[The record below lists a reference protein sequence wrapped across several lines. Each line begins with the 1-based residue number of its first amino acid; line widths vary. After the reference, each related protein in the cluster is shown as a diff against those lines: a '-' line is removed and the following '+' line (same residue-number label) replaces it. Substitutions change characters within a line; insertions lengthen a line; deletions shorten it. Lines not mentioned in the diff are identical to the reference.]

1 MVIRLLRDRRAFA
14 LLAGLAVG
22 FLRIGCLWAD
32 APDPPHPSSLSL
44 TLQPALIAP
53 LIDSVTLFGMGG
65 GMNLGVEYA
74 LAGNP
79 QVFASCGLEY
89 SLLPVN
95 DAASSVSLVSA
106 LAGVGSYFWLSPRL
120 AIKLGAQGGYYAG
133 FFNDGGE
140 PSGQLA
146 LRGGASLE
154 YLLAPTLNLSL
165 GAAYRYDL
173 GTVQGVTVAAS
184 VSYFIRGREGR
195 ELVIDRSKARAGSG
209 GGPRTPEKG
218 RGIELA
224 NLEMYEVFPVFHKY
238 YDDHPVGLVTLV
250 NREKAPVGD
259 IRLSLW
265 IKQYMDSPK
274 ASSVPADLAAGAR
287 QDVSIMSLLTDR
299 VLEVT
304 EATKVA
310 ADLVLEYTMAG
321 DSYRDARTITVRIL
335 DRNAMTWEED
345 SRAAAFVTAKDPAVL
360 TFAKGAVGPVRDR
373 GPQAVDGNLAAA
385 MGLFTAL
392 DLHGVSYVVDPKTPH
407 SEFAASRTQVD
418 FLQFPRQTLE
428 YKAGDC
434 DDLSILYAAL
444 LESVGIET
452 AFITVPGHIF
462 LAFATA
468 LPPAEA
474 RRSFPS
480 AADLIEREGQTWVPV
495 EVTERRG
502 GFLKACATGAKE
514 WREAQAAGTAGFLPI
529 HEAWQ
534 KYEPVGFPG
543 AGPDITAPARDA
555 LLSAFDK
562 ELGRFVD
569 QLLGPQAAR
578 LQEEIRTRG
587 GSPEARNRLGVLYA
601 RFGRYEKAEV
611 EFRAAAESPIAT
623 AAFINLGNLKI
634 LQGQPDRAR
643 EFFDR
648 AAEREPRNPKV
659 LLGIARCYHELEKFD
674 QAMAAYQELAK
685 VDRALAER
693 NSYLAGVDGTEGR
706 AASVDETRHQV
717 AWAE

>member
-1 MVIRLLRDRRAFA
+1 MVIRPIRDGRALV
-14 LLAGLAVG
+14 LLAGLAMG
-22 FLRIGCLWAD
+22 LLRVASLEAE
-32 APDPPHPSSLSL
+32 APYPPHPSSLSL
-44 TLQPALIAP
+44 SVQPSFIAP
-53 LIDSVTLFGMGG
+53 LADSMVLFGMGG
-65 GMNLGVEYA
+65 AINLGVEYA

-89 SLLPVN
+89 SLLPV
-95 DAASSVSLVSA
+95 DDGASSVSLVSA
-106 LAGVGSYFWLSPRL
+106 LAGLGSYVWLSPRL
-120 AIKLGAQGGYYAG
+120 AIKVGALAGYYAG
-133 FFNDGGE
+133 FLNDGGE

-154 YLLAPTLNLSL
+154 YLMAPAVNLSL

-173 GTVQGVTVAAS
+173 GTVQGVVATAS
-184 VSYFIRGREGR
+184 VSYFLQGREGR
-195 ELVIDRSKARAGSG
+195 KLVIDRSKANSGSG
-209 GGPRTPEKG
+209 SGPKTPDKG

-250 NREKAPVGD
+250 NKEKAPVRD
-259 IRLSLW
+259 IKLSLW
-265 IKQYMDSPK
+265 IKRYMDSPK
-274 ASSVPADLAAGAR
+274 ESSVPAELAAGAR
-287 QDVSIMSLLTDR
+287 QDVSVMSLLTDR

-321 DSYRDARTITVRIL
+321 ERYRDARTITVRIL

-360 TFAKGAVGPVRDR
+360 TFAKGAVGPLRDR

-392 DLHGVSYVVDPKTPH
+392 DLHGLSYVVDPKTPH

-468 LPPAEA
+468 IPPEEA
-474 RRSFPS
+474 RKSFPS
-480 AADLIEREGQTWVPV
+480 AADLIEREGRLWVPV

-514 WREAQAAGTAGFLPI
+514 WRESQAAGTAGFLPV
-529 HEAWQ
+529 HEAWN

-543 AGPDITAPARDA
+543 AGAEIAAPARDA
-555 LLSAFDK
+555 LLAGFDK

-569 QLLGPQAAR
+569 QLLTPQAAR
-578 LQEEIRTRG
+578 LQDEIRTRG
-587 GSPEARNRLGVLYA
+587 GSPEAHNRLGVLYA

-611 EFRAAAESPIAT
+611 EFRQAAESPDSV
-623 AAFINLGNLKI
+623 AALINLGNLKI
-634 LQGQPDRAR
+634 IQGEPDRAR
-643 EFFDR
+643 EFYGR
-648 AAEREPRNPKV
+648 AAGRDPRNPKV
-659 LLGIARCYHELEKFD
+659 LLGLARSYHELEKFD
-674 QAMAAYQELAK
+674 QAAAAYQQLAK

-693 NSYLAGVDGTEGR
+693 NEYLAGTGGTETR
-706 AASVDETRHQV
+706 AAASDETRRQI